1 MDFEILC
8 NNDFWKKKL
17 RKAFENQDVDKD
29 GFISRADY
37 DLIISRY
44 KEMGA
49 SERCTTKLQDTWEK
63 MYKLWG
69 ITDHT
74 VKFSIDE
81 MIVIHG
87 KVLQLVS
94 KHTNMFDEMFDSI
107 DMNGNGEISFTEW
120 DAHYKSMTIPS
131 EHARA
136 SFDAMDTNR
145 DGIVSKQEFYDY
157 HIEFFLTTEDKLNSS
172 ILFGPLD

>member
-1 MDFEILC
+1 M
-8 NNDFWKKKL
+8 
-17 RKAFENQDVDKD
+17 
-29 GFISRADY
+29 
-37 DLIISRY
+37 
-44 KEMGA
+44 
-49 SERCTTKLQDTWEK
+49 
-63 MYKLWG
+63 
-69 ITDHT
+69 
-74 VKFSIDE
+74 KFSIDE

-120 DAHYKSMTIPS
+120 DVHYKSMTIPS

-145 DGIVSKQEFYDY
+145 DGIVS
-157 HIEFFLTTEDKLNSS
+157 
-172 ILFGPLD
+172 